1 MLARESP
8 CCVAVPRHIHHWKCF
23 AHAISLLR
31 MFNSLVALRLG
42 EIVKS
47 SSNGRIRTRA
57 IPAAAFGLDCGIAV
71 VSAASE
77 PPREETIT
85 KPPPSV
91 ESQRDV
97 CCALIAQPAALD
109 MSFAIA

>member
-47 SSNGRIRTRA
+47 SSNGLIRTRA
-57 IPAAAFGLDCGIAV
+57 IPAVAFVLDCGIAV
-71 VSAASE
+71 VSASSE
-77 PPREETIT
+77 SHREGSIT
-85 KPPPSV
+85 KLPGRLHRS
-91 ESQRDV
+91 
-97 CCALIAQPAALD
+97 
-109 MSFAIA
+109 AIVRGAPWD